1 MTDPIHDKDRTHTVR
16 RKNWLM
22 LFVLLGFVVFVTA
35 YSALHIRSE
44 VNTSAVPAGATETGK

>member
-1 MTDPIHDKDRTHTVR
+1 MTDSVHDKDRTHSVR

-22 LFVLLGFVVFVTA
+22 LFVLLGFVVSLTA

-44 VNTSAVPAGATETGK
+44 MNTSAVPAGATETGK